1 MTQRKLRVGFIG
13 GGGSSAV
20 GRVHRSAIELDQNFE
35 LVSGCFSR
43 NYQESKNSALL
54 YAVSPSRAYSSIDD
68 FLVKEVDEIDAVI
81 ILTPQDQHFEHVSK
95 CIKYGLPVICEKSL
109 VSTYDQAISLKEI
122 LSHSEGFLAV
132 TYNYTGYPMVREMKS
147 LVSSGAIG
155 DVQQI
160 QIEMPQE
167 GFARLSPDGKSIPP
181 QNWRLKD
188 GPLPVLSLDL
198 GVHIHMLI
206 RFIAGQSPEEV
217 VAISSS
223 RGNFEVIDNIQAIV
237 KYSDGMHCGIWYS
250 KSALGYSNGL
260 RVRVF
265 GSKGALEWLQEEPD
279 KLNYFDNTGNRFV
292 ITRASSLCS
301 VSCLSRYQRFKAGH
315 PTGFLEAFANYYVD
329 IANQIWLHKVN
340 KMVPFGDYTFGIE
353 ESIEGL
359 KLLEA
364 ISKSSSSRSWE
375 LVNV

>member
-1 MTQRKLRVGFIG
+1 MNKRKLRVGFIG
-13 GGGSSAV
+13 GGFNSAV

-43 NYQESKNSALL
+43 HYRESKNSALL
-54 YAVSPSRAYSSIDD
+54 YAVNPSRAYSTIDD
-68 FLVKEVDEIDAVI
+68 FLVNEVDEIDAVI

-95 CIKYGLPVICEKSL
+95 CIKSGLPVICEKSL
-109 VSTYDQAISLKEI
+109 VSTCHEAISLKKI
-122 LSHSEGFLAV
+122 LDRKKGFLAV
-132 TYNYTGYPMVREMKS
+132 TYNYTGYPMVRELKS
-147 LVSSGAIG
+147 LVSTGAIG
-155 DVQQI
+155 IVQQI

-167 GFARLSPDGKSIPP
+167 SFARLSPDGKSIPP
-181 QNWRLKD
+181 QDWRLKD
-188 GPLPVLSLDL
+188 GLLPVLSLDL
-198 GVHIHMLI
+198 GVHLHMLI
-206 RFIAGQSPEEV
+206 RFITGQKPEEV

-223 RGNFEVIDNIQAIV
+223 KGNFEVVDNIQAIV
-237 KYSDGMHCGIWYS
+237 KYSDGLHCGIWYS

-265 GSKGALEWLQEEPD
+265 GSKGTLEWLQEEPD
-279 KLNYFDNTGNRFV
+279 RVNYFDNTGNRLV
-292 ITRASSLCS
+292 VTRASSLCS

-329 IANQIWLHKVN
+329 IANQIWLHKTN
-340 KMVPFGDYTFGIE
+340 KIVPFGEYTFGIE

-364 ISKSSSSRSWE
+364 ISKSSFSRRWE
-375 LVNV
+375 SVNV